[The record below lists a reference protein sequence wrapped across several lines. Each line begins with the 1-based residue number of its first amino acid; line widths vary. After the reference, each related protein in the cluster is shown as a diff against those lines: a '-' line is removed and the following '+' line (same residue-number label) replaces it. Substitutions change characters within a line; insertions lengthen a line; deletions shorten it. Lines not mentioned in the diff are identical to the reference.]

1 MKKTRK
7 GQPVVKG
14 RFQSKLTEDDMQWIR
29 DHRTDNYEDLEYEIK
44 KRLRARG
51 VLYPWSGRMI
61 YRNIEKA
68 LSS

>member
-51 VLYPWSGRMI
+51 ELYPRSGEMI

-68 LSS
+68 LRT